1 MTKKIILVV
10 DDEPYIIRTIQKTLE
25 KEGYEVVTASD
36 GCEALLKVKNM
47 KPALVLLD
55 INMPGLSGIDTLRCI
70 KALDKNFL
78 VSMVTAVRDEKEAKE
93 TIEAGAYDYI
103 TKPIDFEHLKSS
115 VFSKI
120 FLIRQA

>member
-1 MTKKIILVV
+1 
-10 DDEPYIIRTIQKTLE
+10 
-25 KEGYEVVTASD
+25 
-36 GCEALLKVKNM
+36 
-47 KPALVLLD
+47 
-55 INMPGLSGIDTLRCI
+55 MPGLSGIDTLRCI
-70 KALDKNFL
+70 KALDKNFP
-78 VSMVTAVRDEKEAKE
+78 VIMVTAVRDEKEAKE